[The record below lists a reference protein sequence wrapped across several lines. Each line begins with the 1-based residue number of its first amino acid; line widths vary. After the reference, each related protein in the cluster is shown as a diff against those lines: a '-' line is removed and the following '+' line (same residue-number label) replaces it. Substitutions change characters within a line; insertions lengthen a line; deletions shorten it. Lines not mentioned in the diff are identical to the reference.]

1 MWMMIHSGTAKVGV
15 RLSGIIPIEVI
26 GVAGAK
32 MPIDVSLG
40 EHARADRH
48 DEVQQ
53 AA

>member
-1 MWMMIHSGTAKVGV
+1 MWMMIPSGTAKVGI
-15 RLSGIIPIEVI
+15 RLSGIIPIEAI

-32 MPIDVSLG
+32 MPIDVSL